1 MIKIE
6 VDQESLK
13 YVQARLGTMQNKAP
27 QVISAALNETA
38 RSARVK
44 LSDGARSKYIVKSGG
59 VKSSMKIRRATY
71 GRLEAEVISQGSPV
85 KIEKF
90 KVTAPASGAKAQVL
104 KSGGLKSLIKGNL
117 KAFAAGMTRG
127 HPGNVHNGIYQRKGK
142 SRLPIKSFYGPSA
155 AKMVEKVYGG
165 GDGAGIALKPKIESV
180 LQKNIERQIRRLTS

>member
-13 YVQARLGTMQNKAP
+13 YVQARLGTMQKKAP

-117 KAFAAGMTRG
+117 KAFAAGMTRSS
-127 HPGNVHNGIYQRKGK
+127 GK
-142 SRLPIKSFYGPSA
+142 CA
-155 AKMVEKVYGG
+155 
-165 GDGAGIALKPKIESV
+165 
-180 LQKNIERQIRRLTS
+180 